1 MSMFAK
7 SMLKSSA
14 WIAQASRH
22 HHFHTTAFRALP
34 KAVEQHNSPENL
46 SSLAT
51 RLQVNFHQKDI
62 LSQAMTHKSFRHG
75 VVATN
80 ENLIQYGNRVLGYY
94 VATSLPTDASEETM
108 KNALRGYNDAKF
120 LASVADELKIEDCL
134 QYQLP
139 PDTASTGLSSIKAG
153 SLKALLGAI
162 YHDQGENKAREF
174 VNKHILSRKL
184 VV

>member
-1 MSMFAK
+1 MPMFAK
-7 SMLKSSA
+7 SLLKSSA
-14 WIAQASRH
+14 RIAQASRQH
-22 HHFHTTAFRALP
+22 YFHTTAFRAFP
-34 KAVEQHNSPENL
+34 KATEHQSSPESLN
-46 SSLAT
+46 SLAT
-51 RLQVNFHQKDI
+51 RLKLKFHQKDI
-62 LSQAMTHKSFRHG
+62 LSQALTHKSFRHG
-75 VVATN
+75 TVATN

-108 KNALRGYNDAKF
+108 KNALRGYNDPKF

-139 PDTASTGLSSIKAG
+139 PDTAPTGISSIKAG

-162 YHDQGENKAREF
+162 YHDQGETVAREF